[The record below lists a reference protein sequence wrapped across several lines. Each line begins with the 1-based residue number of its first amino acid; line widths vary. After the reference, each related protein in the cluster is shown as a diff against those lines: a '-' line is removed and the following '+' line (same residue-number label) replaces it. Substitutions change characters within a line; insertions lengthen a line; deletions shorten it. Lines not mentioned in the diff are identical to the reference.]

1 MKKFYPFFNKQKW
14 LIKLSAVS
22 VNLWNALKCFPKIW
36 CDCRNEWTCLYL
48 RANANDILNFKLFKL
63 TFVLQL
69 HHPSTMSK
77 YTEESLNKMLKK
89 DLIPNVLNLQS
100 KIAENNINSNELLEE
115 TRMFNDIFS
124 KLHSELALIRK
135 VNTELAKRIVTL
147 EQHLNVK
154 WPVL

>member
-1 MKKFYPFFNKQKW
+1 
-14 LIKLSAVS
+14 
-22 VNLWNALKCFPKIW
+22 
-36 CDCRNEWTCLYL
+36 
-48 RANANDILNFKLFKL
+48 
-63 TFVLQL
+63 
-69 HHPSTMSK
+69 MSK

-100 KIAENNINSNELLEE
+100 KIAQNNINSNELLEE

>member
-1 MKKFYPFFNKQKW
+1 
-14 LIKLSAVS
+14 
-22 VNLWNALKCFPKIW
+22 
-36 CDCRNEWTCLYL
+36 
-48 RANANDILNFKLFKL
+48 
-63 TFVLQL
+63 
-69 HHPSTMSK
+69 MSE

-89 DLIPNVLNLQS
+89 DLIPHVLNLQS

-135 VNTELAKRIVTL
+135 VNTELTKRIVTL

>member
-1 MKKFYPFFNKQKW
+1 
-14 LIKLSAVS
+14 
-22 VNLWNALKCFPKIW
+22 
-36 CDCRNEWTCLYL
+36 
-48 RANANDILNFKLFKL
+48 
-63 TFVLQL
+63 
-69 HHPSTMSK
+69 MSE

-100 KIAENNINSNELLEE
+100 KIAENNINSNEILEE

-135 VNTELAKRIVTL
+135 VNTELTKRIVTL

>member
-1 MKKFYPFFNKQKW
+1 
-14 LIKLSAVS
+14 
-22 VNLWNALKCFPKIW
+22 
-36 CDCRNEWTCLYL
+36 
-48 RANANDILNFKLFKL
+48 
-63 TFVLQL
+63 
-69 HHPSTMSK
+69 MSK

-135 VNTELAKRIVTL
+135 VNTELTKRIVTL
-147 EQHLNVK
+147 EVVGITLQSGGQQVGNK
-154 WPVL
+154 GTFNF

>member
-1 MKKFYPFFNKQKW
+1 
-14 LIKLSAVS
+14 
-22 VNLWNALKCFPKIW
+22 
-36 CDCRNEWTCLYL
+36 
-48 RANANDILNFKLFKL
+48 
-63 TFVLQL
+63 
-69 HHPSTMSK
+69 MSE

-100 KIAENNINSNELLEE
+100 KIAQNNINSNELLEE

>member
-1 MKKFYPFFNKQKW
+1 
-14 LIKLSAVS
+14 
-22 VNLWNALKCFPKIW
+22 
-36 CDCRNEWTCLYL
+36 
-48 RANANDILNFKLFKL
+48 
-63 TFVLQL
+63 
-69 HHPSTMSK
+69 MSK